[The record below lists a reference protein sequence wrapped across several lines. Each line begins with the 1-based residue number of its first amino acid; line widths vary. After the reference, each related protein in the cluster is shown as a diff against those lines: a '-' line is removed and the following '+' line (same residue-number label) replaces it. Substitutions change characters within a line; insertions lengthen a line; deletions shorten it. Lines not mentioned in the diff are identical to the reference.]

1 MQHRCGF
8 LISQIKNLTSRL
20 LDETLEQ
27 HGMNAFSGAQGR
39 ILDILWQQDQI
50 PIREI
55 SRQTSLTMP
64 TLTGMLDRMENAGL
78 IRRVPD
84 PADRRKINI
93 RLTEEA
99 RSMEAGYRRVSDD
112 MNAVF
117 FKGFSEEEEAALQ
130 GYLERILDN
139 LEAGSKG

>member
-1 MQHRCGF
+1 
-8 LISQIKNLTSRL
+8 
-20 LDETLEQ
+20 
-27 HGMNAFSGAQGR
+27 
-39 ILDILWQQDQI
+39 
-50 PIREI
+50 
-55 SRQTSLTMP
+55 
-64 TLTGMLDRMENAGL
+64 MENAGL
-78 IRRVPD
+78 IKRAPD

-139 LEAGSKG
+139 LERADRG

>member
-64 TLTGMLDRMENAGL
+64 TPTGMLDRMENAGL
-78 IRRVPD
+78 IKRAPD

-112 MNAVF
+112 MNTVF

-130 GYLERILDN
+130 GYLERILNN